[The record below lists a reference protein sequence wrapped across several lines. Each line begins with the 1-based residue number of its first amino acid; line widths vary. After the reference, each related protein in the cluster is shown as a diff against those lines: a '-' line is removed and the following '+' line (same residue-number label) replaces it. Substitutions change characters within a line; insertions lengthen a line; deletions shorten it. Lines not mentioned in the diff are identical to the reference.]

1 MRQTVHDFLGRSPVA
16 ATVAKM
22 DLGEGCAV
30 AIWKNTVDRIRYEAP
45 QNHTFS
51 FYLEGGT
58 GTRRTDAGGV
68 SGYPG
73 AVCIMPE
80 GCGSD
85 WEINAPFRFVHL
97 YLSDTRLRS
106 GFVRT
111 HDCDARRLDLHEAT
125 FIDSPHLAAPLKQLA
140 DAAAIGDVLYAESE
154 LAELYGALKG
164 KPVIVR
170 AGLAS
175 YAMRRIDDWI
185 EANLDKTIR
194 LDDLA
199 MLANLSGFH
208 FHRMFRLSRGI
219 APHAWVT
226 ERRVDRARVL
236 LQSDQPIAE
245 IAVACGFSSQSHLTR
260 VFRRHTGRTPA
271 DYRSV
276 LKSF

>member
-22 DLGEGCAV
+22 NLGEGCAV
-30 AIWKNTVDRIRYEAP
+30 AIWKNTVDRVRYDAP
-45 QNHTFS
+45 KNHTFS

-73 AVCIMPE
+73 AICVMPE

-97 YLSDTRLRS
+97 YLSDARLRS

-111 HDCDARRLDLHEAT
+111 HDCDARRLDLYEAT
-125 FIDSPHLAAPLKQLA
+125 FINSPHLATPLKQM
-140 DAAAIGDVLYAESE
+140 AAATMADDVLFAESA
-154 LAELYGALKG
+154 LAELYGALKS
-164 KPVIVR
+164 KPITVS

-175 YAMRRIDDWI
+175 YALRRIDDWI
-185 EANLDKTIR
+185 EANLDQTIH

-199 MLANLSGFH
+199 ALANLSGFH

-219 APHAWVT
+219 APHAWIIG
-226 ERRVDRARVL
+226 RRIDRARVL
-236 LQSDQPIAE
+236 LQSGQSIAE
-245 IAVACGFSSQSHLTR
+245 IAFACGFSGQSHLTR
-260 VFRRHTGRTPA
+260 VFRRHIGRTPA
-271 DYRSV
+271 DYRSL
-276 LKSF
+276 LKG

>member
-1 MRQTVHDFLGRSPVA
+1 MRRTVRDFLGLSPVA
-16 ATVAKM
+16 ASVAEM

-30 AIWKNTVDRIRYEAP
+30 AIWRNTFDRIRYEAP

-73 AVCIMPE
+73 AICIMPE

-85 WEINAPFRFVHL
+85 WEMNGPFRFVHL
-97 YLSDTRLRS
+97 YLSDARLRS

-125 FIDSPHLAAPLKQLA
+125 FIDSPRLAAPLKQLA
-140 DAAAIGDVLYAESE
+140 DAAMAGDILHAESA
-154 LAELYGALKG
+154 LAELYGALNS

-175 YAMRRIDDWI
+175 NILRRIDDWI
-185 EANLDKTIR
+185 ETNLDQTIR
-194 LDDLA
+194 LDELA
-199 MLANLSGFH
+199 MLANLSEFH
-208 FHRMFRLSRGI
+208 FHRMFRLSRGV
-219 APHAWVT
+219 APHAWVM
-226 ERRVDRARVL
+226 ERRVDRARIL
-236 LQSDQPIAE
+236 LQSDRPIAE

-260 VFRRHTGRTPA
+260 VFRQQTGRTPA
-271 DYRSV
+271 NYRYASHR
-276 LKSF
+276 

>member
-16 ATVAKM
+16 ATVAQM
-22 DLGEGCAV
+22 DLGEGCLV
-30 AIWKNTVDRIRYEAP
+30 AIWENTVDRIRYEAP
-45 QNHTFS
+45 KNHTFS
-51 FYLEGGT
+51 FYLKGGT

-73 AVCIMPE
+73 AICIMPE

-85 WEINAPFRFVHL
+85 WEINAPFRFMHL

-106 GFVRT
+106 AFVRI
-111 HDCDARRLDLHEAT
+111 HDCDARRLEMQEAT
-125 FIDSPHLAAPLKQLA
+125 FVDIPRFASPLRQLA
-140 DAAAIGDVLYAESE
+140 YATVAGDTLYAESA
-154 LAELYGALKG
+154 LAEFYGALTG

-175 YAMRRIDDWI
+175 NVLRRIDDWI
-185 EANLDKTIR
+185 EANLDRIIR
-194 LDDLA
+194 LDELA
-199 MLANLSGFH
+199 ILANMSEFH

-226 ERRVDRARVL
+226 ERRVDRARAL
-236 LQSDQPIAE
+236 LKSDKPIVE

-260 VFRRHTGRTPA
+260 VFRRHTGKTPA
-271 DYRSV
+271 DYRCIS
-276 LKSF
+276 KR

>member
-1 MRQTVHDFLGRSPVA
+1 MRRTVRDFLGLSPVA
-16 ATVAKM
+16 ASVAEM

-30 AIWKNTVDRIRYEAP
+30 AIWRNTFDRIRYEAP

-73 AVCIMPE
+73 AICIMPE

-85 WEINAPFRFVHL
+85 WEMNGPFRFVHL
-97 YLSDTRLRS
+97 YLSDARLRS

-125 FIDSPHLAAPLKQLA
+125 FIDSPRLAAPLKQLA
-140 DAAAIGDVLYAESE
+140 DAAMAGDILHAESA
-154 LAELYGALKG
+154 LAELYGALNS

-175 YAMRRIDDWI
+175 NILRRIDDWI
-185 EANLDKTIR
+185 ETNLDQTIR
-194 LDDLA
+194 LDELA
-199 MLANLSGFH
+199 MLANLSEFH
-208 FHRMFRLSRGI
+208 FHRMFRLSRGV
-219 APHAWVT
+219 APHAWVI
-226 ERRVDRARVL
+226 ERRVDRARIL
-236 LQSDQPIAE
+236 LQSDRPIAE
-245 IAVACGFSSQSHLTR
+245 IAVACGFSSQSH
-260 VFRRHTGRTPA
+260 
-271 DYRSV
+271 
-276 LKSF
+276 

>member
-1 MRQTVHDFLGRSPVA
+1 MRHTVRDFLGLSPVA
-16 ATVAKM
+16 ASVAEM

-30 AIWKNTVDRIRYEAP
+30 AIWRNTFDRIRYEAP

-73 AVCIMPE
+73 AICIMPE

-85 WEINAPFRFVHL
+85 WEMNGPFRFAHL

-125 FIDSPHLAAPLKQLA
+125 FVDSPRLAAPLKQLA
-140 DAAAIGDVLYAESE
+140 DAAMAGDVLYAESA
-154 LAELYGALKG
+154 LAELYGALNS

-175 YAMRRIDDWI
+175 NILRRIDDWI
-185 EANLDKTIR
+185 ETNLDRTIR
-194 LDDLA
+194 LDELA
-199 MLANLSGFH
+199 MLANLSEFH
-208 FHRMFRLSRGI
+208 FHRMFRLSRGV
-219 APHAWVT
+219 APHAWVM
-226 ERRVDRARVL
+226 ERRVDRARIL
-236 LQSDQPIAE
+236 LQSDRPIAE

-260 VFRRHTGRTPA
+260 VFRHQTGRTPA
-271 DYRSV
+271 NYRYASHR
-276 LKSF
+276 

>member
-1 MRQTVHDFLGRSPVA
+1 MRRTVRDFLGLSPVA
-16 ATVAKM
+16 ASVAEM

-30 AIWKNTVDRIRYEAP
+30 AIWRNTFDRIRYEAP

-73 AVCIMPE
+73 AICIMPE

-85 WEINAPFRFVHL
+85 WEMNGPFRFVHL
-97 YLSDTRLRS
+97 YLSDARLRS

-125 FIDSPHLAAPLKQLA
+125 FIDSPRLAAPLKQLA
-140 DAAAIGDVLYAESE
+140 DAAMAGDVLYAESA
-154 LAELYGALKG
+154 LAELYGALNS

-175 YAMRRIDDWI
+175 NILRRIDDWI
-185 EANLDKTIR
+185 ETNLDRTIR
-194 LDDLA
+194 LDELA
-199 MLANLSGFH
+199 MLANLSEFH
-208 FHRMFRLSRGI
+208 FHRMFRVSRGV
-219 APHAWVT
+219 APHAWVM
-226 ERRVDRARVL
+226 ERRVDRARIL
-236 LQSDQPIAE
+236 LQSDRPIAE

-260 VFRRHTGRTPA
+260 VFRHQTGRTPA
-271 DYRSV
+271 NYRYASRR
-276 LKSF
+276 